1 MISQMRKVHIDKGW
15 ILGGKFAWSKT
26 NTRDPNVTKFYILQ
40 IQSDGSY
47 KLMN

>member
-1 MISQMRKVHIDKGW
+1 MRKVHIDKGW
-15 ILGGKFAWSKT
+15 ILGGKFTWSKT
-26 NTRDPNVTKFYILQ
+26 NTRDPSVQKFYILQ